1 MNGAQ
6 GSGAANP
13 PAPAPDGWRRWL
25 RVGEDSLVTLALG
38 ALAILPLLE
47 IVLRRLF
54 HSGISGA
61 TAIQQHLT
69 LVISLL
75 GGMLAARDRRLL
87 SLSTLSL
94 FLKGRWQIFAR
105 VYSGAVAAA
114 ISVFLCVAAAQLAAS
129 EREGGNMMAYQI
141 PIWTV
146 QLIMPIGFGVI
157 ALRLLWN
164 ASERWGGRLAALLL
178 TSGMAGIG
186 LHPFADPERLVMPG
200 LIGLLGAVILGAPI
214 FALLG
219 GAALILFWGDGT
231 PIASLSLTHYSMV
244 TNPTLP
250 TVPLFTLA
258 GYFLAEGGAS
268 RRLIRVFHA
277 LLGQLRGGPA
287 IVAVIACA
295 FFTSFTGA
303 SGVTILA
310 LGGLLMPVLLGAGYT
325 ERSALGLV
333 TGSGGLGLLF
343 PPSLPLILY
352 AVVANTNA
360 GAGGVTMERMFL
372 GGLGP
377 GLLLVT
383 MASLM
388 GIWLGPKKQ
397 AGATK
402 FDGAEAGRAIW
413 AAKWELLLPVVA
425 LAALFGGLATPV
437 EAAAVTALYAFV
449 VETFAYRD
457 FKRAGDI
464 PRVMAEAGLLVG
476 GVLLILGVALG
487 FTNYLVD
494 AQVADPRGGMGHGSC
509 QVEIW
514 VPARAQPLPAG
525 GGLRDG
531 HLFGDHRGGAVDRAA
546 GDGLRRRSR
555 SPGHHLSG
563 EHGTGPADPDGG
575 AEHLSLFVPIRQTS
589 AAGFAGGDSHAM
601 RAADRRAA
609 DHVFAPA
616 DHLPAA
622 LAGAVSPAGTQ
633 KLMSSQNQAMV
644 NAPGLMIFQG
654 RQFGQG
660 GRGGF
665 L

>member
-1 MNGAQ
+1 MNIAE
-6 GSGAANP
+6 GSGGAIP

-25 RVGEDSLVTLALG
+25 IYGENWLVTLALG
-38 ALAILPLLE
+38 ALALLPLLE

-87 SLSTLSL
+87 SLSTLSQ
-94 FLKGRWQIFAR
+94 FLKGGWQTFAR
-105 VYSGAVAAA
+105 VYSSAVAAT
-114 ISVFLCVAAAQLAAS
+114 ISVFLCAAALQLVAS
-129 EREGGNMMAYQI
+129 EREAGRLMAYQI
-141 PIWTV
+141 PIWAA
-146 QLIMPIGFGVI
+146 QLIMPVGFAVI

-164 ASERWGGRLAALLL
+164 ASERRRGRLAALVL
-178 TSGMAGIG
+178 TACMAGIG
-186 LHPFADPERLVMPG
+186 LHPFVNPERLVVAG
-200 LIGLLGAVILGAPI
+200 LIGLAAAVVLGAPI

-244 TNPTLP
+244 TNPMLP
-250 TVPLFTLA
+250 TLPLFTLA

-268 RRLIRVFHA
+268 RRLIRVFNA
-277 LLGQLRGGPA
+277 LFGQLRGGPA

-360 GAGGVTMERMFL
+360 GTGGVTIERMFL

-383 MASLM
+383 MTSLM
-388 GIWLGPKKQ
+388 GIRMGPKKP
-397 AGATK
+397 AGAVK
-402 FDGAEAGRAIW
+402 FDGAEAGRAIR

-437 EAAAVTALYAFV
+437 EAAAVTALYAFI
-449 VETFAYRD
+449 VETFVYRD
-457 FKRAGDI
+457 FKKAGDV

-487 FTNYLVD
+487 FTNYLVE
-494 AQVADPRGGMGHGSC
+494 AQ
-509 QVEIW
+509 
-514 VPARAQPLPAG
+514 
-525 GGLRDG
+525 
-531 HLFGDHRGGAVDRAA
+531 
-546 GDGLRRRSR
+546 
-555 SPGHHLSG
+555 
-563 EHGTGPADPDGG
+563 
-575 AEHLSLFVPIRQTS
+575 VPIRALEWVTTVVKSKYAFLLALNLCLLAVGCVMDIYS
-589 AAGFAGGDSHAM
+589 AII
-601 RAADRRAA
+601 
-609 DHVFAPA
+609 VVAP
-616 DHLPAA
+616 LLVPLA
-622 LAGAVSPAGTQ
+622 LAYGVDPVHLGIIFLANMELGLLTPTVGLNIFLSSYRFGKPVLQVSRAVIPMQCVLLAGVLLITY
-633 KLMSSQNQAMV
+633 L
-644 NAPGLMIFQG
+644 PPLTT
-654 RQFGQG
+654 
-660 GRGGF
+660 F
-665 L
+665 LPHWLGH